1 MSRKKRQRKKRSADN
16 KRRPGDEIEQP
27 LLPRGTIFLEV
38 DAESKKGVS
47 AEAKGLFM
55 VAEGTQRAFTPEE
68 KPAVTTVIEV
78 ELPFHIRGL
87 GRTTA
92 VHAHVD
98 GVDYGIVLQT
108 RQRPDQ
114 IRRYLWGKDGLG
126 VDIKTK
132 LPLDMEDRWGKALY
146 TLATITF
153 PFFIDLAIEQ
163 GSAEQLFEREEQALR
178 AICKVL
184 NFFIENYVHHA
195 RYFHLRRLCIHDI
208 DKYSFWHLYD
218 DKPHNITHCFLRNLV
233 HMGETPKLQK
243 PIRILDVG
251 TKGKLIVNAWQS
263 YEYEDYH
270 LAVVNVVIALE
281 VTLAGYKR
289 RTRKLRRPGSI
300 PLRGKPEKC
309 LDTLASHG
317 LDQSLIASCKEGL
330 NIRHRVVHEGLRD
343 VDPTIAGNVINSIQ
357 TVCAFINK
365 LETTAS

>member
-1 MSRKKRQRKKRSADN
+1 MSRKNRQRKKKGTDK

-38 DAESKKGVS
+38 ETQSTKGVS
-47 AEAKGLFM
+47 AEAKGLFT
-55 VAEGTQRAFTPEE
+55 VEKGTQRAFTQEE
-68 KPAVTTVIEV
+68 RPAVTTVIEV

-153 PFFIDLAIEQ
+153 PFFIDLAVEHD
-163 GSAEQLFEREEQALR
+163 SADQLFEREEQALR
-178 AICKVL
+178 AVCKVL
-184 NFFIENYVHHA
+184 NFFIENYVYHA
-195 RYFHLRRLCIHDI
+195 GYYHLRRLCIHDI
-208 DKYSFWHLYD
+208 DKYSFRHVYD
-218 DKPHNITHCFLRNLV
+218 DMAYNVTDCFLRNLI
-233 HMGETPKLQK
+233 HMGEAPKLQK
-243 PIRILDVG
+243 PVRILDVG
-251 TKGKLIVNAWQS
+251 TTGKLVVNAWQS

-270 LAVVNVVIALE
+270 LAVVNAVIALE
-281 VTLAGYKR
+281 VTLADYKR
-289 RTRKLRRPGSI
+289 RTRKLRRRGSI
-300 PLRGKPEKC
+300 LLRGKPEKC

-317 LDQSLIASCKEGL
+317 LDQLLIRSCKEGL
-330 NIRHRVVHEGLRD
+330 NIRHRVVHEGLRE
-343 VDPTIAGNVINSIQ
+343 VDPAIARNVIDSIQ
-357 TVCAFINK
+357 TVCAFINELK
-365 LETTAS
+365 ATTS